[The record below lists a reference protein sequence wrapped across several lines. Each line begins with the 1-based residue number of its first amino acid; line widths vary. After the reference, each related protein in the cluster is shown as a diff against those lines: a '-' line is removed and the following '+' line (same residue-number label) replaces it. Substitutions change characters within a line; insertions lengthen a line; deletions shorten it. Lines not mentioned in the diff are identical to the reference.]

1 MLDTEQGF
9 SKQEQ
14 KEASKNCP
22 QLLRLHDYKMELLG
36 IIGLVV
42 YKHFKETKD
51 WNTMNY
57 SQIIHSQMQGME
69 VEGHSKKTQWIQ
81 H

>member
-36 IIGLVV
+36 VIGLVV

-51 WNTMNY
+51 
-57 SQIIHSQMQGME
+57 
-69 VEGHSKKTQWIQ
+69 
-81 H
+81 